1 MTNPYEGMRAIV
13 TGGGAGIGQA
23 IAQAFVQRGMQVG
36 VLDLSVNGVPDGARG
51 FVADV
56 RDDQQV
62 STAIQQFAQD
72 SGGIDVLVNNA
83 GISYQGRVEDGE
95 IEDWLPMFDINVV
108 GYARCVRAAL
118 PYLKRSSSASIV
130 NIASC
135 TAASGLRRRV
145 VYSATKGAIV
155 SMSQAMAAD
164 LLHEGVRVN
173 CVNPGT
179 VDTPFISTL
188 VARAPDPAAQ
198 LLAYQNRQPTGF
210 LVSPAEVAEAVVYL
224 AHPEAKST
232 SGTTLTVDGGMKN
245 LLLFDL

>member
-1 MTNPYEGMRAIV
+1 MKNPYEGMKAIV

-23 IAQAFVQRGMQVG
+23 IAQAFIERGMHVG
-36 VLDLSVNGVPDGARG
+36 VLDLSIEGVPEGAQG
-51 FVADV
+51 FVVDV
-56 RDDQQV
+56 RNDQQV
-62 STAIQQFAQD
+62 NAAIERFAD
-72 SGGIDVLVNNA
+72 AAGGIDVLVNNA

-95 IEDWLPMFDINVV
+95 IADWLPVFDINVV

-118 PYLKRSSSASIV
+118 PYLKHSKSASIV

-135 TAASGLRRRV
+135 TAATGLRRRV

-155 SMSQAMAAD
+155 SMTQAMAAD

-188 VARAPDPAAQ
+188 VARAKDPAAQ

-224 AHPEAKST
+224 AHPAAKST